1 MPQLE
6 FLTHTRYQGERFRK
20 GDIVELS
27 EKGVKFLVANG
38 LAVVHVAL
46 DEESSD
52 VGTDEDDSADRVPEK
67 VELAKQIDEEW
78 KLDEG
83 GSTDRV
89 PEKIELA
96 KQIDE
101 EWKLDELR
109 DDMDE
114 VGIVGIDKSLKK
126 ADLIEAIIESGQ
138 AQKLLDMLEDE
149 TE

>member
-1 MPQLE
+1 MAKLR
-6 FLTHTRYQGERFRK
+6 FLTHTRYQGKRFRK

-27 EKGVKFLVANG
+27 EKDVKFLVANG
-38 LAVVHVAL
+38 LAVAYVAL
-46 DEESSD
+46 DEESTD
-52 VGTDEDDSADRVPEK
+52 VGTDEGGSSDRLPEK
-67 VELAKQIDEEW
+67 V
-78 KLDEG
+78 
-83 GSTDRV
+83 
-89 PEKIELA
+89 ELA

-138 AQKLLDMLEDE
+138 APKLLDMLEDDG

>member
-27 EKGVKFLVANG
+27 EKDVKFLVSNG

-46 DEESSD
+46 DEDSTD
-52 VGTDEDDSADRVPEK
+52 VGT
-67 VELAKQIDEEW
+67 
-78 KLDEG
+78 DEG

-138 AQKLLDMLEDE
+138 AEKLLAMLEDE

>member
-27 EKGVKFLVANG
+27 EKDVKFLVANG

-52 VGTDEDDSADRVPEK
+52 VRTDEDDSADRVPEK

-78 KLDEG
+78 KLDE
-83 GSTDRV
+83 
-89 PEKIELA
+89 
-96 KQIDE
+96 
-101 EWKLDELR
+101 LR
-109 DDMDE
+109 EDMDE

>member
-27 EKGVKFLVANG
+27 EKDVKFLVANG

-52 VGTDEDDSADRVPEK
+52 VGRDEDDSADRVPEK
-67 VELAKQIDEEW
+67 V
-78 KLDEG
+78 
-83 GSTDRV
+83 
-89 PEKIELA
+89 ELA

-149 TE
+149 GTE

>member
-27 EKGVKFLVANG
+27 EKDVKFLVANG
-38 LAVVHVAL
+38 LAIVHVAL

-67 VELAKQIDEEW
+67 VE
-78 KLDEG
+78 
-83 GSTDRV
+83 V
-89 PEKIELA
+89 A

-109 DDMDE
+109 EDMDE

>member
-27 EKGVKFLVANG
+27 EKDVKFLVANG

-46 DEESSD
+46 DEESTD
-52 VGTDEDDSADRVPEK
+52 VGTDEV
-67 VELAKQIDEEW
+67 
-78 KLDEG
+78 

-149 TE
+149 GTE

>member
-27 EKGVKFLVANG
+27 EKDVKFLVANG

-46 DEESSD
+46 DEESTD
-52 VGTDEDDSADRVPEK
+52 VGTDEA
-67 VELAKQIDEEW
+67 
-78 KLDEG
+78 

-149 TE
+149 GTE

>member
-6 FLTHTRYQGERFRK
+6 FLAHTRYQGERFRK

-27 EKGVKFLVANG
+27 EKDVKFLVANG

-46 DEESSD
+46 DLDEESTD
-52 VGTDEDDSADRVPEK
+52 VGT
-67 VELAKQIDEEW
+67 
-78 KLDEG
+78 DEG

>member
-27 EKGVKFLVANG
+27 EKDVKFLVANG

-46 DEESSD
+46 DEESTD
-52 VGTDEDDSADRVPEK
+52 VGT
-67 VELAKQIDEEW
+67 
-78 KLDEG
+78 DEG

-138 AQKLLDMLEDE
+138 AEKLLAMLEDE

>member
-1 MPQLE
+1 MAKLR
-6 FLTHTRYQGERFRK
+6 FVTHTRYRGERFRK
-20 GDIVELS
+20 DDIVELS
-27 EKGVKFLVANG
+27 EKDVKFLVANG
-38 LAVVHVAL
+38 LAVAHVAI
-46 DEESSD
+46 DEESAD
-52 VGTDEDDSADRVPEK
+52 VGTDEDDSM
-67 VELAKQIDEEW
+67 
-78 KLDEG
+78 
-83 GSTDRV
+83 DRV

-149 TE
+149 GTE

>member
-27 EKGVKFLVANG
+27 EKDVKFLVANG

-46 DEESSD
+46 DEESTD
-52 VGTDEDDSADRVPEK
+52 VGTDEV
-67 VELAKQIDEEW
+67 
-78 KLDEG
+78 

>member
-1 MPQLE
+1 MAKLR
-6 FLTHTRYQGERFRK
+6 FVTHTRYHGERFRK
-20 GDIVELS
+20 DDIVELS
-27 EKGVKFLVANG
+27 EKDVKFLVANG
-38 LAVVHVAL
+38 LAIAQVAI
-46 DEESSD
+46 DEESAD
-52 VGTDEDDSADRVPEK
+52 VGTDEDDSA
-67 VELAKQIDEEW
+67 
-78 KLDEG
+78 
-83 GSTDRV
+83 DRV

-138 AQKLLDMLEDE
+138 AKKLLDMLEDE
-149 TE
+149 GTE

>member
-27 EKGVKFLVANG
+27 EKDVKFLVANG

-46 DEESSD
+46 DEESTD
-52 VGTDEDDSADRVPEK
+52 VGTDEV
-67 VELAKQIDEEW
+67 
-78 KLDEG
+78 

-126 ADLIEAIIESGQ
+126 TDLIEAIIESGQ
-138 AQKLLDMLEDE
+138 AEKLLAMLEDE

>member
-27 EKGVKFLVANG
+27 EKDVKFLVANG

-46 DEESSD
+46 DEESTD
-52 VGTDEDDSADRVPEK
+52 VGTDEV
-67 VELAKQIDEEW
+67 
-78 KLDEG
+78 

-138 AQKLLDMLEDE
+138 AEKLLDMLEDE

>member
-27 EKGVKFLVANG
+27 EKDVKFLVANG

-78 KLDEG
+78 KLDE
-83 GSTDRV
+83 
-89 PEKIELA
+89 
-96 KQIDE
+96 
-101 EWKLDELR
+101 LR
-109 DDMDE
+109 EDMDE

-149 TE
+149 GTE

>member
-27 EKGVKFLVANG
+27 EKDVKFLVANG

-67 VELAKQIDEEW
+67 V
-78 KLDEG
+78 
-83 GSTDRV
+83 
-89 PEKIELA
+89 ELA

-138 AQKLLDMLEDE
+138 AQKLLDMLEDDG

>member
-1 MPQLE
+1 MPQLV
-6 FLTHTRYQGERFRK
+6 FLAHTRYQGERFRK

-27 EKGVKFLVANG
+27 EKDVKFLVANG

-46 DEESSD
+46 DEELTD
-52 VGTDEDDSADRVPEK
+52 VGT
-67 VELAKQIDEEW
+67 
-78 KLDEG
+78 DEG